1 MAKIVKV
8 TGAEVTIAH
17 NEEYIKVNPSELNF
31 VPQLGDEVEIHKVDD
46 EIIVIKADQKKDD
59 KININ
64 IVNEN
69 NAVQNQSQVVN
80 TQQATYGMHYVN
92 KWLYVLLAI
101 FFGGFGAHHF
111 YAGYNG
117 KGILYLVLLIT
128 GISVLLGLIQGI
140 LAVFKTPDAN
150 GKIAV

>member
-31 VPQLGDEVEIHKVDD
+31 VPQLGDEVEVHKVDD
-46 EIIVIKADQKKDD
+46 EIIIIKAEQKKDD
-59 KININ
+59 KFNIS

-80 TQQATYGMHYVN
+80 TQTTAVGLHYVN
-92 KWLYVLLAI
+92 KWVYILLAI
-101 FFGGFGAHHF
+101 FLGGVGAHHF

-117 KGILYLVLLIT
+117 KGIIYLLLSWT
-128 GISVLLGLIQGI
+128 GIPVILGFFQGI
-140 LAVFKTPDAN
+140 LALFKTPDAN

>member
-31 VPQLGDEVEIHKVDD
+31 VPQLGDEVEVHKVDE
-46 EIIVIKADQKKDD
+46 EIIVMKKDNKKDD

-80 TQQATYGMHYVN
+80 TQTTAVGLHYVN
-92 KWLYVLLAI
+92 KWVYVLLAI
-101 FFGGFGAHHF
+101 FFGGLGAHHF
-111 YAGYNG
+111 YAGYNS
-117 KGILYLVLLIT
+117 KGIFYLLLSWT
-128 GISVLLGLIQGI
+128 GIPVILGFFQGVLAL
-140 LAVFKTPDAN
+140 FKTPDAN

>member
-8 TGAEVTIAH
+8 TGTEVTIVH

-46 EIIVIKADQKKDD
+46 EIIVIKTEQKKDD

-80 TQQATYGMHYVN
+80 TQTTAYGLHYVN
-92 KWLYVLLAI
+92 KWVYVLLAI
-101 FFGGFGAHHF
+101 FFGGLGAHHF
-111 YAGYNG
+111 YAGYNS
-117 KGILYLVLLIT
+117 KGFFYLILCVT
-128 GISVLLGLIQGI
+128 GISVILGMVQGF
-140 LAVFKTPDAN
+140 LALFKTPDAN
-150 GKIAV
+150 GKIIV

>member
-8 TGAEVTIAH
+8 TGTEVTIAH

-46 EIIVIKADQKKDD
+46 EIIIIKAEQKKDD

-69 NAVQNQSQVVN
+69 NSVQNQSQVVH
-80 TQQATYGMHYVN
+80 TQTTAVGLHYVN
-92 KWLYVLLAI
+92 KWVYVLLAI
-101 FFGGFGAHHF
+101 FLGGVGAHHF

-117 KGILYLVLLIT
+117 KGIFYLLLSWT
-128 GISVLLGLIQGI
+128 GIPVILGFFQGI
-140 LAVFKTPDAN
+140 LALFKTPDAN

>member
-31 VPQLGDEVEIHKVDD
+31 VPQLGDEVEVHKVDE
-46 EIIVIKADQKKDD
+46 EIIVMKKDNKKDD
-59 KININ
+59 KINIS

-80 TQQATYGMHYVN
+80 TQQTAYGLHYVN
-92 KWLYVLLAI
+92 KWVYVLLAI
-101 FFGGFGAHHF
+101 FLGGVGAHHF
-111 YAGYNG
+111 YAGYNS
-117 KGILYLVLLIT
+117 KGIFYLLLSWT
-128 GISVLLGLIQGI
+128 GIPVILGFFQGVLAL
-140 LAVFKTPDAN
+140 FKTPDAN

>member
-17 NEEYIKVNPSELNF
+17 NEEYIKVNSSELNF
-31 VPQLGDEVEIHKVDD
+31 VPQLGDEVEVHKVDE
-46 EIIVIKADQKKDD
+46 EIIVMKKDNKKDD

-80 TQQATYGMHYVN
+80 TQTTAVGLHHVN
-92 KWLYVLLAI
+92 KWVYVLLAI
-101 FFGGFGAHHF
+101 FLGGVGAHHF
-111 YAGYNG
+111 YAGYSS
-117 KGILYLVLLIT
+117 KGIFYLLLSWT
-128 GISVLLGLIQGI
+128 GIPVILGLFQGV
-140 LAVFKTPDAN
+140 LALFKTPDAN
-150 GKIAV
+150 GMILV

>member
-8 TGAEVTIAH
+8 TGTEVTIAH

-31 VPQLGDEVEIHKVDD
+31 VPQLGDEVEIHKVDE
-46 EIIVIKADQKKDD
+46 EIIVMKKDNKEDD
-59 KININ
+59 KINIS

-80 TQQATYGMHYVN
+80 TQTTAYGLHYVN
-92 KWLYVLLAI
+92 KWVYVLLAI
-101 FFGGFGAHHF
+101 FFGGLGAHHF

-117 KGILYLVLLIT
+117 KGILYLVLLVT
-128 GISVLLGLIQGI
+128 GISVLLGLIQGV

-150 GKIAV
+150 GKIVV

>member
-1 MAKIVKV
+1 LS
-8 TGAEVTIAH
+8 
-17 NEEYIKVNPSELNF
+17 PSELNF
-31 VPQLGDEVEIHKVDD
+31 VPQLGDEVEVHKVDG
-46 EIIVIKADQKKDD
+46 EIIVMKKDSEKDD
-59 KININ
+59 KINIS

-69 NAVQNQSQVVN
+69 NAIQNQSQVVN

-117 KGILYLVLLIT
+117 KGILYLVLLVT

-140 LAVFKTPDAN
+140 LTVFKTPDAN

>member
-1 MAKIVKV
+1 MAKIIKV
-8 TGAEVTIAH
+8 TGTEVTIAH

-31 VPQLGDEVEIHKVDD
+31 VPQLGDEVEIHKVGD
-46 EIIVIKADQKKDD
+46 EIIVIKTEQKKDD

-80 TQQATYGMHYVN
+80 TQQTAYGLHYVN
-92 KWLYVLLAI
+92 KWVYVLLAI

-128 GISVLLGLIQGI
+128 GVSVLLGLIQGI

>member
-8 TGAEVTIAH
+8 TGTEVTIAH
-17 NEEYIKVNPSELNF
+17 NEEYIKVNSSELNF

-46 EIIVIKADQKKDD
+46 EIIVIKTEQKKDD
-59 KININ
+59 KINIS

-80 TQQATYGMHYVN
+80 TQTTAVGLHYVN
-92 KWLYVLLAI
+92 KWVYVLLAI
-101 FFGGFGAHHF
+101 FLGGVGAHHF

-117 KGILYLVLLIT
+117 KGIFYLLLSWT
-128 GISVLLGLIQGI
+128 GIPVILGFFQGVLAL
-140 LAVFKTPDAN
+140 FKTPDAN

>member
-46 EIIVIKADQKKDD
+46 EIIVIKIEQKKDD

-80 TQQATYGMHYVN
+80 TQTTAVGLHYVN
-92 KWLYVLLAI
+92 K
-101 FFGGFGAHHF
+101 
-111 YAGYNG
+111 
-117 KGILYLVLLIT
+117 
-128 GISVLLGLIQGI
+128 
-140 LAVFKTPDAN
+140 
-150 GKIAV
+150 

>member
-1 MAKIVKV
+1 MAKIIKV
-8 TGAEVTIAH
+8 TGSEVTIAH
-17 NEEYIKVNPSELNF
+17 NEEYIKLNPSELSF
-31 VPQLGDEVEIHKVDD
+31 VPQLGDEVEVHKVDE
-46 EIIVIKADQKKDD
+46 EIIVMKKDKKEDD
-59 KININ
+59 KINIS

-80 TQQATYGMHYVN
+80 TQTTAVGLHYVN
-92 KWLYVLLAI
+92 KWVYVLLAI

-128 GISVLLGLIQGI
+128 GISVILGFLQGV
-140 LAVFKTPDAN
+140 LALFKTPDAN
-150 GKIAV
+150 GKIMV

>member
-46 EIIVIKADQKKDD
+46 EIIVIKTEQKKDD

-80 TQQATYGMHYVN
+80 TQTTAVGLHYVN
-92 KWLYVLLAI
+92 KWVYVLLAI

-117 KGILYLVLLIT
+117 KGFFYLILLVT
-128 GISVLLGLIQGI
+128 GISVILGFFQGF
-140 LAVFKTPDAN
+140 LALFKTPDAN
-150 GKIAV
+150 GKIVV

>member
-8 TGAEVTIAH
+8 TGTEVTIAY

-46 EIIVIKADQKKDD
+46 EIIVIKTEQKKDD

-80 TQQATYGMHYVN
+80 TQQATYGLHYVN
-92 KWLYVLLAI
+92 KWVYVLLAI
-101 FFGGFGAHHF
+101 FFGGLGAHHF
-111 YAGYNG
+111 YAGYNS
-117 KGILYLVLLIT
+117 KGIFYLLLFVT
-128 GISVLLGLIQGI
+128 GISIILGFFQGVLAL
-140 LAVFKTPDAN
+140 FKTPDAN
-150 GKIAV
+150 GKIMV